1 MRKIPPLLLSGKEV
15 LPLVEGG
22 KGISVSNGIS
32 SGAWAASGGV
42 GTFSGVNADSY
53 DEQGQPIPYSYCG
66 KNRRER
72 HIELIERSIKGA
84 ITQARRAYDVS
95 GFMET
100 SLLQIPKNDGGC
112 RLRRSMARRWP

>member
-1 MRKIPPLLLSGKEV
+1 MRKIQPLLLSGKEV
-15 LPLVEGG
+15 LPLIEGG
-22 KGISVSNGIS
+22 KGISVSNGLS

-53 DEQGQPIPYSYCG
+53 DARGAPIPYTYHG

-84 ITQARRAYDVS
+84 IIQARRAYDVA
-95 GFMET
+95 
-100 SLLQIPKNDGGC
+100 GGEG
-112 RLRRSMARRWP
+112 RLHMNILWEMGGG